1 MILPVAEIARA
12 LGPALRSRSGTG
24 TPEFR
29 RAVIDSREAAQGDL
43 FVALPGERVDG
54 HDFVADAAAHGAE
67 GAIVQRPVASPS
79 PEFVLFET
87 ADSLAALQALA
98 THWRAGLCTR
108 AIAVTGSVGKTTC
121 KELTAAVLGSR
132 YRVHRSAANQNNEI
146 GLPLA
151 LLTMEREHEFA
162 VLEMGMYARG
172 EIAALARIARPET
185 GVVTNV
191 GPMHLKRLGS
201 MKAIADAKA
210 ELIEALPVDGL
221 AVLNGDDTRVSAM
234 AARTSARAVRYG
246 TTPGCDVRGS
256 NARRHGL
263 DGVSFTLS
271 AGGEQTVARV
281 ALPGAPGMA
290 NALAAAAVA
299 LNYGMTL
306 AEITAA
312 LAEARPYRLRVIAGP
327 GDSVLLDDTYNASPP
342 SVLAALDLLADL
354 PGRRIAV
361 LGDML
366 ELGSY
371 EEQGHREV
379 GQRAAQVADIL
390 IAIGERSVVT
400 AEAARKAGL
409 RDVSHFPAR
418 AGIADF
424 LRTTLRSGD
433 HVLFKGSRGMALET
447 MIAELTAPANGG
459 EKRGN
464 A

>member
-1 MILPVAEIARA
+1 MMLSVAEIARA
-12 LGPALRSRSGTG
+12 LGPTLRSHSGAG
-24 TPEFR
+24 TPLFR
-29 RAVIDSREAAQGDL
+29 RAIIDSREAAPGDL
-43 FVALPGERVDG
+43 FVALPGQRVDG

-67 GAIVQRPVASPS
+67 GAIVQRPIGSPS
-79 PEFVLFET
+79 PDFALFET

-98 THWRAGLCTR
+98 AHWRSGLHTHV
-108 AIAVTGSVGKTTC
+108 IGVTGSVGKTSC
-121 KELTAAVLGSR
+121 KELTAAVLGVR
-132 YRVHRSAANQNNEI
+132 YRVYRSTANQNNEI

-151 LLTMEREHEFA
+151 VLAIEREHEFA

-172 EIAALARIARPET
+172 EIATLARIARPET

-191 GPMHLKRLGS
+191 GPVHLERIGS
-201 MKAIADAKA
+201 MEAIADAKA
-210 ELIEALPVDGL
+210 ELIEALPADGL
-221 AVLNGDDTRVSAM
+221 AVLNGDDARVSAI
-234 AARTSARAVRYG
+234 AARTAARIVRYG

-256 NARRHGL
+256 NAHGHGL

-271 AGGEQTVARV
+271 AGGEQTEVRV
-281 ALPGAPGMA
+281 AIPGAPGMV
-290 NALAAAAVA
+290 NAMAAAAVA

-306 AEITAA
+306 PEIAVA
-312 LAEARPYRLRVIAGP
+312 LTEARPYRLRVVAGP
-327 GDSVLLDDTYNASPP
+327 GGSVLLDDTYNASPP

-354 PGRRIAV
+354 SGRRIAV

-371 EEQGHREV
+371 EERGHREV

-409 RDVSHFPAR
+409 KNVTHFPVR
-418 AGIADF
+418 AGVADV
-424 LRTTLRSGD
+424 LRKTLRSGD

-447 MIAELTAPANGG
+447 VIAELTAPANGG
-459 EKRGN
+459 EKRGS